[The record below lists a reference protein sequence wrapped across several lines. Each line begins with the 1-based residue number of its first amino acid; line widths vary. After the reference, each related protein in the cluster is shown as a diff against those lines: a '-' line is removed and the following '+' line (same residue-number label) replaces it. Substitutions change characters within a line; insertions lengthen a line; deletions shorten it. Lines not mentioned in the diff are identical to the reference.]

1 MNIKVVV
8 FALVMTASMGV
19 QGVSFDTGL
28 SLLKSCEADPD
39 TSGTF
44 FEQGFCAGYIV
55 SVHDTVATLAHW
67 EGFAEYICPPEG
79 VTSGQFRKVVVR
91 VLNENPEKLHLNAGS
106 LVLNALEGAF
116 PCE

>member
-19 QGVSFDTGL
+19 QGAWLTGGQ
-28 SLLKSCEADPD
+28 LLEDCESENYFEKGSC
-39 TSGTF
+39 T
-44 FEQGFCAGYIV
+44 GYIEGV
-55 SVHDTVATLAHW
+55 DDSAVTLAHW

-79 VTSGQFRKVVVR
+79 VTSGQFRKVVVKH
-91 VLNENPEKLHLNAGS
+91 LNENPEKLHMTASS
-106 LVLNALEGAF
+106 LVLKALSEAF

>member
-1 MNIKVVV
+1 MKIKVVV

-44 FEQGFCAGYIV
+44 FEQGFCAGYCGLKPHGV
-55 SVHDTVATLAHW
+55 YGASGGASSK
-67 EGFAEYICPPEG
+67 AE
-79 VTSGQFRKVVVR
+79 S
-91 VLNENPEKLHLNAGS
+91 
-106 LVLNALEGAF
+106 
-116 PCE
+116 